1 MTSLN
6 EILDIYPIAVDNPD
20 DIEEMR
26 NKMMLFLTNEELR
39 NKAVGAG
46 IKRAK
51 DFSWEKTAKETLEI
65 IKNET
70 NKK

>member
-1 MTSLN
+1 MT
-6 EILDIYPIAVDNPD
+6 
-20 DIEEMR
+20 
-26 NKMMLFLTNEELR
+26 LFLTNEELR
-39 NKAVGAG
+39 NKVIGAG

-70 NKK
+70 DKK